1 MYQLKT
7 HSPSSLVRCPLVAF
21 LVNNFAEVAS
31 SGIKRLY
38 FQWILEKLVVSIE
51 IKFFS
56 MVAGLQ
62 NNSATWPL
70 RFRIKSLAMDK
81 WYLVSLVAH
90 LNWPGFLENF
100 FAFSSLQQFQV
111 KPSVTTREWVPWKV
125 KPHVFTSCFIT
136 ANDRA
141 KFDYWSGRKTLLYF
155 CLYGL
160 MT

>member
-1 MYQLKT
+1 MYYGGF
-7 HSPSSLVRCPLVAF
+7 PGEY
-21 LVNNFAEVAS
+21 FAEVAS

-51 IKFFS
+51 IKFSS

-100 FAFSSLQQFQV
+100 FAFSNNL
-111 KPSVTTREWVPWKV
+111 KWN
-125 KPHVFTSCFIT
+125 HVLPLV
-136 ANDRA
+136 NEYLE
-141 KFDYWSGRKTLLYF
+141 K
-155 CLYGL
+155 
-160 MT
+160 